1 MCFSGYVYHFPVL
14 TGPYAI
20 TLLRYMLHLPLS
32 GFSISFRTLT
42 LLTLLGTG
50 IAGYQ
55 QPARAQQPTTSPLI
69 DKSAY
74 STDKQV
80 IARGQVLFQTNCAT
94 CHNFRQKG
102 IGPNLANVTAEVPP
116 AWLRTFI
123 RNAPEQISAGDKR
136 ATALFK
142 EYNQYMPAFTALP
155 ETDLDAVLAYI
166 NASQNRESL
175 TTKADPMG
183 ESLTDPIPDRLAKSG
198 LRLNLTEVMT
208 APASATAIPL
218 ARLNKMEVLRGKPD
232 RLFIEDLRG
241 KLYQMNDNRLTE
253 YMDMARER
261 PNFIHAPGLA
271 TGFGSYAFHPDF
283 NKNGLLYT
291 THTEKA
297 GTAPADF
304 AYADSIKV
312 TLQWVLTEWH
322 VSNPAAPAFAG
333 KGRELFRINM
343 VSPIHGMQEITFNP
357 LARPGTPDY
366 GLLYIGIGDGGA
378 TENGFDFICN
388 SNKRPWG
395 SVMRIDPR
403 GTNSRNGRYGIP
415 ATNPYAKAKDQTTAR
430 EIFCR
435 GFRNPNRI
443 YWTPDGKML
452 ITDIGQS
459 QAEELN
465 MGVAGGD
472 YGWPN
477 REGTFVINPH
487 GNMGRVYP
495 LPANDASYH
504 YTYPVA
510 QYDHGEGNAISG
522 GFVYSGTD
530 IPLLTGKYIFGDVV
544 NGRVYYVDSK
554 ALALG
559 RQAAIQE
566 LDLALDTK
574 PTTFQALS
582 GNKKTD
588 LRIGMGLHNELYLY
602 TKTDGKMYRVSGCE
616 RVAH

>member
-1 MCFSGYVYHFPVL
+1 MRFTRNIIPVAAAPGIL
-14 TGPYAI
+14 YF
-20 TLLRYMLHLPLS
+20 LRYMLHLLL
-32 GFSISFRTLT
+32 SISSTALRQLT
-42 LLTLLGTG
+42 MLGLMLS
-50 IAGYQ
+50 ALVSYQANAQ
-55 QPARAQQPTTSPLI
+55 QPAKTPSANN
-69 DKSAY
+69 SAY

-80 IARGQVLFQTNCAT
+80 VAKGQVLFQNNCAT

-102 IGPNLANVTAEVPP
+102 IGPNLAGVTAEVTP

-123 RNAPEQISAGDKR
+123 RNAPEQIGAGDKR

-142 EYNQYMPAFTALP
+142 EYNQYMPDFTTLQ

-166 NASQNRESL
+166 NANQDRESL
-175 TTKADPMG
+175 TAKPDNMG
-183 ESLTDPIPDRLAKSG
+183 EALTDPIPTKLAKSG
-198 LRLNLTEVMT
+198 LRLTLTEVMT
-208 APASATAIPL
+208 APASATAGPL
-218 ARLNKMEVLRGKPD
+218 ARINKMEVLPGRPD

-241 KLYQMNDNRLTE
+241 KLYEMTDNTLKV
-253 YMDMARER
+253 YMDIAQER

-312 TLQWVLTEWH
+312 TLQWVLTEWT
-322 VSNPAAPAFAG
+322 VRKPAAATFAG
-333 KGRELFRINM
+333 KGRELLRVNV
-343 VSPIHGMQEITFNP
+343 VSPIHGVQEITFNP
-357 LARPGTPDY
+357 LARPGTADY
-366 GLLYIGIGDGGA
+366 GLLYMGIGDGGA
-378 TENGFDFICN
+378 TENGYDFLCN
-388 SNKRPWG
+388 GKNRPWG
-395 SVMRIDPR
+395 SVLRIDPK
-403 GTNSRNGRYGIP
+403 GTNSQNGRYGVP
-415 ATNPYAKAKDQTTAR
+415 ASNPYAKDKDRATVR

-452 ITDIGQS
+452 ITDIGQA

-465 MGVAGGD
+465 IGVAGGD

-477 REGTFVINPH
+477 REGTFMINPH
-487 GNMGRVYP
+487 GNMGKVYP
-495 LPANDASYH
+495 LPANDASFR

-510 QYDHGEGNAISG
+510 QYDHDEGNAISG
-522 GFVYSGTD
+522 GFVYSGTA
-530 IPLLTGKYIFGDVV
+530 IPLLTGKYVFGDVV

-559 RQAAIQE
+559 RQATIQE
-566 LDLALDTK
+566 LELAVGNKL
-574 PTTFQALS
+574 TTFRELS
-582 GNKKTD
+582 NSKKTD
-588 LRIGMGLHNELYLY
+588 LRIGTGLNHELFLY
-602 TKTDGKMYRVSGCE
+602 TKTDGKIYQVSGCE
-616 RVAH
+616 RTAQ